1 MTASVEG
8 KVALVTGAG
17 SGLGRATALTF
28 AREGAR
34 VAVADIIPNTGNET
48 VELIGNAGGEALF
61 VQTDVSDAAQVEAM
75 VARTV
80 EAFGGLDIAFNNA
93 GVSGCC
99 QPLIEISEEDW
110 DHIMSINLKGVWLC
124 MKYEIP
130 HMLERG
136 GGAIVNTASIVG
148 LLGLAN
154 ASDYVTAKHGVVGL
168 TKSAA
173 LEVGKSD
180 IRVNAVCP
188 GVLERS
194 PGLYGIPVRDV
205 QAWRDHVAN
214 PQSRSGTSAPAPVH
228 DDVMSRLAAGL
239 GRAGRFEEI
248 AETVL
253 WLCSDAASYMTGAAI
268 PVDGGYG
275 VA

>member
-28 AREGAR
+28 ARQGAR
-34 VAVADIIPNTGNET
+34 VAVADIIPDSGKET
-48 VELIGNAGGEALF
+48 VEMIGNAGGEALF

-80 EAFGGLDIAFNNA
+80 EAFGGLDIAINNA

-110 DHIMSINLKGVWLC
+110 DHIMSISLKGVWLC

-136 GGAIVNTASIVG
+136 GGAIINTASIVG

-173 LEVGKSD
+173 LEVGKSG

-194 PGLYGIPVRDV
+194 PGLYGMEVRDV

-214 PQSRSGTSAPAPVH
+214 PQSRPGTSVPAPVH
-228 DDVMSRLAAGL
+228 DDVMSRLAGL

>member
-1 MTASVEG
+1 MTAGVEG

-34 VAVADIIPNTGNET
+34 VAVADIIPDTGNET
-48 VELIGNAGGEALF
+48 VELIDNAGGASLF

-80 EAFGGLDIAFNNA
+80 EAFGGLDIAINNA
-93 GVSGCC
+93 GVSGCTR
-99 QPLIEISEEDW
+99 PLIEISEEDW
-110 DHIMSINLKGVWLC
+110 DHIMSISLKGVWLC

-130 HMLERG
+130 RMLERG

-168 TKSAA
+168 TRSAA
-173 LEVGKSD
+173 LEVGEAG

-188 GVLERS
+188 GILERA
-194 PGLYGIPVRDV
+194 PGLYGIEVRDV
-205 QAWRDHVAN
+205 HAYRNHVAN
-214 PQSRSGTSAPAPVH
+214 PQFRRGTNTPVA
-228 DDVMSRLAAGL
+228 DDVMSRLAGL
-239 GRAGRFEEI
+239 GRAGRYEEV
-248 AETVL
+248 AEAVL
-253 WLCSDAASYMTGAAI
+253 WLCSDAASYVTGAAI

-275 VA
+275 VP